1 MHFRQ
6 KKHQLRSW
14 DRVWEMNLTIQS
26 YERTTRKYI
35 TSRTRTEYLGMSPT
49 RLWLRS
55 LMTYLTKHLSWGTF
69 HYDHSSIGHKWHGA
83 TSTMQPLLSFCSFL
97 RATKLTGKICVDS
110 RMHPPHPGAVCRV
123 GGRTDFGKKIYIYT
137 PNKN

>member
-97 RATKLTGKICVDS
+97 RGHKADRKNMCGQQDA
-110 RMHPPHPGAVCRV
+110 PPTPR
-123 GGRTDFGKKIYIYT
+123 GGVQGGWPHRLRQKNIYIY
-137 PNKN
+137 P